1 MSKKQTEPT
10 SFTDEFENASNGPVG
25 LHRGKKSALAR
36 LYPYLAAAIVTVL
49 LALCVWGIWS
59 GEMKTLFS
67 SHTNSSHSNS
77 TSTSASS
84 TTSSST
90 NSASSSSST
99 STTAG
104 TTASGQSS
112 NTTSAAKS
120 SSASTASINYSA
132 QIIVYNDNGISGFA
146 GNKAS
151 ILKSAGYTNV
161 SAENYPDQPRPE
173 TNAIWYTGASNAATA
188 KAIASQLGIS
198 TVIQQSTSLAA
209 TIEVIYVS
217 Q

>member
-67 SHTNSSHSNS
+67 SHSNS
-77 TSTSASS
+77 TSTSSSS

-99 STTAG
+99 STTSG

-112 NTTSAAKS
+112 NTSSAAQS

>member
-1 MSKKQTEPT
+1 MSKKQTEPIH
-10 SFTDEFENASNGPVG
+10 FTDEFENASNGPVG

-67 SHTNSSHSNS
+67 SHSNS

-90 NSASSSSST
+90 NGASSSSST
-99 STTAG
+99 STTSG

>member
-67 SHTNSSHSNS
+67 SHSNS
-77 TSTSASS
+77 TSTSSSS

-99 STTAG
+99 STTSG

-112 NTTSAAKS
+112 NTTSAAQS

>member
-67 SHTNSSHSNS
+67 SHSNS
-77 TSTSASS
+77 TSTSSSS

-99 STTAG
+99 STTSG

-112 NTTSAAKS
+112 NTTSAAQS
-120 SSASTASINYSA
+120 SSAPTASINYSA

>member
-67 SHTNSSHSNS
+67 SHSNS
-77 TSTSASS
+77 TSTSSSS

-99 STTAG
+99 STTSG

-112 NTTSAAKS
+112 NTTSAAQS

-173 TNAIWYTGASNAATA
+173 TNAIWYTGVSNAATA

>member
-1 MSKKQTEPT
+1 MSKKQTEPI

-59 GEMKTLFS
+59 GEIKTLFS
-67 SHTNSSHSNS
+67 SHNNS
-77 TSTSASS
+77 TSTSSSS

-99 STTAG
+99 STTSG

-112 NTTSAAKS
+112 NTTSAAQS

-146 GNKAS
+146 GKKAS
-151 ILKSAGYTNV
+151 ILKSVGYTNV

>member
-49 LALCVWGIWS
+49 LALCVWAIWS

-67 SHTNSSHSNS
+67 SHSNS
-77 TSTSASS
+77 TSTSASF

-99 STTAG
+99 STTSG

-112 NTTSAAKS
+112 NTTSAAQS
-120 SSASTASINYSA
+120 SSTSTASINYSA

>member
-67 SHTNSSHSNS
+67 SHSNS
-77 TSTSASS
+77 TSTSSSS

-99 STTAG
+99 STTSG